1 MGRGRRAYATQ
12 HADLPAVWE
21 QELAVFGDYLEVREQ
36 LSQNTQLSYVKDLRG
51 LIAFF
56 LHQTNPGAD
65 WANDVKTAQWDKLTL
80 PLLRKWLSRDV
91 TRGVASSTIARHI
104 ASAHSFCQWAV
115 ETQRLQ
121 EDPSERLSTPKVR
134 RALPSVVHQEQME
147 QILRDLATA
156 ASEADPVAIRDWL
169 IVETLYSTGVR
180 VAELVNLDL
189 ESIDASRRVIRVIGK
204 GDKERIVP
212 YGAPLQKV
220 LDKWLKEGRPQL
232 VGRNSGDALILGARG
247 GRINPRIVREVVHQ
261 STGELPGGTE
271 VSPHGLR
278 HSAATALL
286 EGGADLRVVQEL
298 LGHSSLATTQ
308 IYTHVSVDRL
318 KAIHE
323 QAHPRGS
330 SKSKKSRGED

>member
-1 MGRGRRAYATQ
+1 M
-12 HADLPAVWE
+12 WE
-21 QELAVFGDYLEVREQ
+21 NELGEFGDYLEIRAQ
-36 LSQNTQLSYVKDLRG
+36 LSENTQRSYLNDLRG
-51 LIAFF
+51 LIEFF
-56 LHQTNPGAD
+56 LHHTSPGKEWQTA
-65 WANDVKTAQWDKLTL
+65 VTTAAWDQLTL
-80 PLLRKWLSRDV
+80 PLLRKWLSRDI

-104 ASAHSFCQWAV
+104 ASARAFCQWAV
-115 ETQRLQ
+115 ETGRLV

-134 RALPSVVHQEQME
+134 RSLPTVVRHEQME
-147 QILRDLATA
+147 QILTDMATA
-156 ASEADPVAIRDWL
+156 AAESDPVAIRDWL
-169 IVETLYSTGVR
+169 IVELLYSTGMR
-180 VAELVNLDL
+180 VAELVNLDV
-189 ESIDASRRVIRVIGK
+189 ESIDESHRVIRVIGK

-212 YGAPLQKV
+212 YGAPLEKV
-220 LDKWLKEGRPQL
+220 LHKWLQEGRPQL
-232 VGRNSGDALILGARG
+232 ASNKSGQALILGARG
-247 GRINPRIVREVVHQ
+247 GRINPRIVREVVHE

-330 SKSKKSRGED
+330 QKTKKPTEED

>member
-1 MGRGRRAYATQ
+1 MGRGRRAYATP
-12 HADLPAVWE
+12 HVDLPEVWE
-21 QELAVFGDYLEVREQ
+21 NELAVFGDYLEVREQ
-36 LSQNTQLSYVKDLRG
+36 LSNNTQLSYLNDVRG
-51 LIAFF
+51 LIEFL

-65 WANDVKTAQWDKLTL
+65 WDSDVTTTEWDKITL

-104 ASAHSFCQWAV
+104 ASVHAFCQWAV
-115 ETQRLQ
+115 QTQRLQ
-121 EDPSERLSTPKVR
+121 NDPSERLSTPKVR

-147 QILRDLATA
+147 QILADLATA
-156 ASEADPVAIRDWL
+156 ASESDPLAIRDWL
-169 IVETLYSTGVR
+169 IVEMLYSTGMR
-180 VAELVNLDL
+180 VAELVNLNI
-189 ESIDASRRVIRVIGK
+189 ESIDDSRRVIRVIGK

-212 YGAPLQKV
+212 YGAPLQKA

-232 VGRNSGDALILGARG
+232 VREKSGDALILGARG
-247 GRINPRIVREVVHQ
+247 GRINPRIVREVVHE

-298 LGHSSLATTQ
+298 LGHASLATTQ

-323 QAHPRGS
+323 QAHPRGAQ
-330 SKSKKSRGED
+330 KSKKSTEED